1 MIYSMTGFGRAEHS
15 TDNKMFVVEI
25 KSLNGKQFEI
35 ANRLTNQ
42 IKSNEVEI
50 RNLLQ
55 QLLKRGTLEFSVTI
69 KQDGA
74 AKPMSI
80 NTELAKQYYNT
91 TLELAKQLN
100 INTENSAEQ
109 LLASVLRMPEV
120 VAADIDTLS
129 ESDWE
134 ILKSL
139 IVKAASQLNEFR
151 KQEGVGLK
159 NELAMRINNIV
170 ALLNDIQPFEAERLN
185 KIKNR
190 IENNLNEMVGKD
202 KIDQNRMQQ
211 ELIYFIEKIDISEE
225 KQRLKVHCD
234 YFLNILE
241 EGREEG
247 VGKKLGFVLQEIGRE
262 INTLGSKANDSDIQR
277 IVVNMKDELE
287 KAKEQSLN
295 IL

>member
-1 MIYSMTGFGRAEHS
+1 MTGFGRAEHS

>member
-1 MIYSMTGFGRAEHS
+1 MTGFGRAEQS

-35 ANRLTNQ
+35 ANRLSTI
-42 IKSNEVEI
+42 IKAYEVDI
-50 RNLLQ
+50 RNILQ
-55 QLLKRGTLEFSVTI
+55 QQLKRGTLELSVTI
-69 KQDGA
+69 KQDGS
-74 AKPMSI
+74 AKPMTI
-80 NTELAKQYYNT
+80 NTALAKQYYNT
-91 TLELAKQLN
+91 TIELANQLN
-100 INTENSAEQ
+100 INTNTNAEQ

-120 VAADIDTLS
+120 VASDMDSVS
-129 ESDWE
+129 EADWE
-134 ILKSL
+134 ILQVL
-139 IVKAASQLNEFR
+139 LLKAAAQLNDFR
-151 KQEGVGLK
+151 AKEGEGLQK
-159 NELAMRINNIV
+159 ELAMRINNII
-170 ALLNDIQPFEAERLN
+170 ALLNQVHPYEAERLN
-185 KIKNR
+185 RIKLR
-190 IENNLNEMVGKD
+190 IENNLDEFIGKD
-202 KIDQNRMQQ
+202 KIDQNRLQQ
-211 ELIYFIEKIDISEE
+211 ELVYFIEKIDISEE